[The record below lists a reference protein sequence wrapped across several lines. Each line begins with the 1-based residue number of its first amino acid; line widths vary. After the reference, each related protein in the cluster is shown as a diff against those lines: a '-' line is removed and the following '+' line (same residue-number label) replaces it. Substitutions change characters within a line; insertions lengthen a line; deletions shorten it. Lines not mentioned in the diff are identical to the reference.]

1 MTDDADKYAGRRD
14 AQARKGAHENSGRR
28 GVAAVRANLPPAL
41 GEAVTAFERH
51 LRMERDRSENTVRAY
66 VGDVVSLLEHLHR
79 LGGREIA
86 DLDLR
91 TLRGWLAMLHTGGA
105 ARSTLARRAASA
117 RTFTAWARTTG
128 RAATD
133 PGQSLASPRP
143 HRVLPHVLAA
153 DEAGALMELPAGDSP
168 IGRRDRLIV
177 ELLYATGIRVGEL
190 VSLDVDDVDRSRRV
204 LRVLGKGR
212 KERTVPYGQAAE
224 RALEEW
230 LRHGRPEL
238 AVEGSG
244 PALLLGRRG
253 RRLDQR
259 AARRVVHDHAQRLP
273 AAPQLGPHA
282 LRHTAATHL
291 LDGGADLRV
300 VQELLGHASL
310 ATTQIYT
317 HVSAERL
324 LRAYTQAH
332 PRA

>member
-1 MTDDADKYAGRRD
+1 MTDRTGPDQDRAEPPAGR
-14 AQARKGAHENSGRR
+14 GSM
-28 GVAAVRANLPPAL
+28 AAVRGNLPSAL
-41 GEAVTAFERH
+41 GDAVAAFERH
-51 LRMERDRSENTVRAY
+51 LRLERNRSEHTVRAY
-66 VGDVVSLLEHLHR
+66 VGDIVSLLEHLRR
-79 LGGREIA
+79 LGGLEVA

-91 TLRGWLAMLHTGGA
+91 TLRGWLAMLHARGA
-105 ARSTLARRAASA
+105 ARSTLARRAASV
-117 RTFTAWARTTG
+117 RTFTAWALATG
-128 RAATD
+128 LAATD

-143 HRVLPHVLAA
+143 HRVLPHVLGA
-153 DEAGALMELPAGDSP
+153 DEAGALMELPTDDTA

-177 ELLYATGIRVGEL
+177 ELLYATGIRVSEL
-190 VSLDVDDVDRSRRV
+190 VSLDIDDVDRSRRV

-224 RALEEW
+224 RALDEW
-230 LRHGRPEL
+230 LRSGRPEL

-244 PALLLGRRG
+244 AALLLGRRG

-259 AARRVVHDHAQRLP
+259 AARRVVHDHAAQLP

-282 LRHTAATHL
+282 LRHSAATHL